1 MKKIWIASAR
11 AINNIEK
18 HAFRILHSGGWY
30 LSKKCSPG
38 HRCSINIAT
47 FSSSFNQDVNCLIA
61 GSTFIRPSTREPL
74 LSSKPRC
81 VRWNSWYHHF
91 LNNFPPTGA
100 CVKMFGWI
108 QGRGKAQWICGI
120 QVRVEHL
127 KTKIQLYSIGLT
139 ICHVGTNEEWSTGYK
154 SRMQCPTWK
163 KLSDF
168 TSPTWPL

>member
-1 MKKIWIASAR
+1 MQSWPPQ
-11 AINNIEK
+11 
-18 HAFRILHSGGWY
+18 
-30 LSKKCSPG
+30 C

-47 FSSSFNQDVNCLIA
+47 FSSSFNQDFNCLIA
-61 GSTFIRPSTREPL
+61 GSTFIKLSTWEPL